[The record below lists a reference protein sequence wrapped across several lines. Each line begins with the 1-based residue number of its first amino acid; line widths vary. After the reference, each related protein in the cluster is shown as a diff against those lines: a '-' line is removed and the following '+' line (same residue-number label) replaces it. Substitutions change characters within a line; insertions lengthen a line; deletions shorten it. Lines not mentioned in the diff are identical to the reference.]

1 MAITTELR
9 CALFFAESPTANVF
23 AKSTGMS
30 DADETKMINAMQGI
44 LDGNEGELSPNESAD
59 FAFFVQKLHETG
71 FF

>member
-1 MAITTELR
+1 MGGVEKVAV
-9 CALFFAESPTANVF
+9 ALSQSPTADVF

-30 DADETKMINAMQGI
+30 DTDETKMITAMQGI
-44 LDGNEGELSPNESAD
+44 LDGNEGDLSPNESAD